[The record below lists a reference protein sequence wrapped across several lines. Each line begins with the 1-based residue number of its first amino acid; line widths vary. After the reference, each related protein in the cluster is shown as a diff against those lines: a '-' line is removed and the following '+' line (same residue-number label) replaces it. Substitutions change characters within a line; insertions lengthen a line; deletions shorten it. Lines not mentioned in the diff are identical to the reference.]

1 MIIKRLP
8 LLLILLLSSLY
19 AEAQRSV
26 LDDFELT
33 SSEVEM
39 LSPYSG
45 QSLTDSNYVS
55 YLFQS
60 LVLEKLASA
69 DNQNRTWHVSE
80 NLQILQHAS
89 TDSRIPIS
97 IAAYKYTTVNN
108 LRLIRPPLR
117 QRHNLVMSCPV
128 RIISRSSSVT
138 FTFNVTEYSNL
149 TISSLQFDPGDGLGY
164 RTVSVNDS
172 LSVYYSDGGAKE
184 LKTKIT
190 SGNRTLYSHSQF
202 CVLPSE
208 PHQIAPFSLPTDS
221 QIIDTTLSRGVRVSA
236 HINTYLAD
244 SHSQLTKPFF
254 VAEGFDPV
262 CLSQLLD
269 STNVEGFNTAD
280 YYKTHVWDSL
290 TTLKNEYDL
299 VYINWDNSEEDIQYN
314 AALLQKIIRESNNE
328 KHSNGSSEKGV
339 LMGVSMGGLIGRI
352 ALHNMEESSKRH
364 EIETFICHDTPNKG
378 ANVPVS
384 IQRAW
389 HLVNDYLE
397 TPSILEYIDTG
408 SIPWKIK
415 AIINKYMNCKAARQ
429 MSYYYVGSNGI
440 SSNLDHDDFYNNH
453 LTLLPLGDGDEK
465 ITNIVLSNSGGFNY
479 SDYLTPQGRYMDIN
493 INVSATA
500 LQALYQG
507 SSVNSFFEV
516 LMFTYST
523 IFGPHFNIGLYSNVN
538 DGFSNTASELNVSAS
553 VAWFVPL
560 SQFNCNRSFSFNGEY
575 NYDTSPNGSY
585 YSIPKDLNTM
595 IDSLPPYLGDNIN
608 WANQIM
614 FIPKESSLDG
624 NESTTP
630 FDAYCCPANAQY
642 HTELDYNGAAWLERQ
657 VTGLS
662 ITGPSTAQYGDQY
675 TASGFPSTVTWSTS
689 NPSVAGIDPSSGVIY
704 PVSPGT
710 VDVIATCIVN
720 GREKYYKAKTV
731 TVTGTPPVA
740 IRIGAELIDG
750 ISYLY
755 AELYSPDSAYNEYL
769 NDENGDLDFHWIYKV
784 DYLTVEHRYSRRVYL
799 YGWENCGYEFFFLG
813 VTVTDTV
820 HNTQSY
826 YSKAFPTSAYLTLET
841 PKFVVITSAGTYV
854 VSNDNQISAYDSDSP
869 LIISCSPGFTSG
881 VLTDQMTLV
890 MENGEEYDA
899 MRTNDTWSYYIFED
913 DELLDN
919 VIDSMGTLEE
929 GKSCCVL
936 MKLVTSDD
944 LPYKQLYIPFFYSNT
959 FLNNQ

>member
-1 MIIKRLP
+1 MLIKRLP
-8 LLLILLLSSLY
+8 LLLILFLTSLY
-19 AEAQRSV
+19 AEAQKIV

-33 SSEVEM
+33 SPEVET
-39 LSPYSG
+39 LLPYSG

-97 IAAYKYTTVNN
+97 IAAYKYTTENN

-190 SGNRTLYSHSQF
+190 SGNRTLYSHSQL
-202 CVLPSE
+202 CVLLQSS
-208 PHQIAPFSLPTDS
+208 PHIIPFVLRPDHT
-221 QIIDTTLSRGVRVSA
+221 QTIDTVVNGDTVSA
-236 HINTYLAD
+236 LVCTKYASGRDCL
-244 SHSQLTKPFF
+244 LKPFI
-254 VAEGFDPV
+254 VSEGFDPID
-262 CLSQLLD
+262 LARLAD
-269 STNVEGFNTAD
+269 SCNDEGFNSCGRFIAE
-280 YYKTHVWDSL
+280 VWDYL
-290 TTLKNEYDL
+290 PAIKDDYDL
-299 VYINWDNSEEDIQYN
+299 VYINWNYSDKDIRDN
-314 AALLQKIIRESNNE
+314 AVLLERILEKINTL

-352 ALHNMEESSKRH
+352 ALHNMEATSTPH
-364 EIETFICHDTPNKG
+364 EIDSFICDDTPNQG
-378 ANVPVS
+378 ANVPLS
-384 IQRAW
+384 LQYLWFLIEQY
-389 HLVNDYLE
+389 LQSSPLGQMINDDPTASQLKE
-397 TPSILEYIDTG
+397 T
-408 SIPWKIK
+408 
-415 AIINKYMNCKAARQ
+415 INKYARGKSMQQ
-429 MSYYYVGSNGI
+429 MSYYYVDESGTSRADYHNSFYQNIVPPLPHGDNDCNIVNIALTNGGPFNASAYLTPEAKLLYAYMNDVSAVSLMIQYNDIGVFPAILLGLLFAPVANFNTFANINDGLNQLASSFCVQIKIWGIDFTTPYDYYGTKNYNGETCYDAFSYGSYYQVQDSLI
-440 SSNLDHDDFYNNH
+440 INNIPPG
-453 LTLLPLGDGDEK
+453 LLP
-465 ITNIVLSNSGGFNY
+465 SGFNY
-479 SDYLTPQGRYMDIN
+479 N
-493 INVSATA
+493 IA
-500 LQALYQG
+500 QR
-507 SSVNSFFEV
+507 F
-516 LMFTYST
+516 
-523 IFGPHFNIGLYSNVN
+523 
-538 DGFSNTASELNVSAS
+538 
-553 VAWFVPL
+553 
-560 SQFNCNRSFSFNGEY
+560 
-575 NYDTSPNGSY
+575 
-585 YSIPKDLNTM
+585 
-595 IDSLPPYLGDNIN
+595 
-608 WANQIM
+608 M

-624 NESTTP
+624 NELTTP
-630 FDAYCCPANAQY
+630 FNAYYTPNEAQY
-642 HTELDYNGAAWLERQ
+642 HTAVDNDNAAWLERQ
-657 VTGLS
+657 ITGLS

-675 TASGFPSTVTWSTS
+675 TALGFPSAVTWSTS
-689 NPSVAGIDPSSGVIY
+689 NPSVAGIDPSSGVIH

-784 DYLTVEHRYSRRVYL
+784 DYLTVEHRYSRRAYL

-826 YSKAFPTSAYLTLET
+826 YSKAFPASAYLTLET
-841 PKFVVITSAGTYV
+841 PKFVVITATGTYL
-854 VSNDNQISAYDSDSP
+854 VSNNNQVSAYDSDSP